1 VQGLS
6 ELSELSDLA
15 QQEGAMLEENGEK
28 EMAIL
33 LGLTGNI
40 ASGKTTVGHM
50 LLELGAARYID
61 ADQVVHQLYEPGQ
74 PIYDGVVAAFGA
86 KILTP
91 EGAIDRRR
99 LGNIVFNDAEALRRL
114 EAIVHPAV
122 GAAIAAQ
129 IQAEAP
135 DAVLVLDAV
144 KLLEGGTGA
153 LCKSRWLVICNEEQ
167 QLRRLIERDGF
178 SDEEARARLRAQPP
192 LAPKLALV
200 DEVID
205 NSGTLAATRAQ
216 VEAAWERFRA
226 DA

>member
-1 VQGLS
+1 
-6 ELSELSDLA
+6 
-15 QQEGAMLEENGEK
+15 
-28 EMAIL
+28 MAIL

-61 ADQVVHQLYEPGQ
+61 ADEVVHRLYEPGQ
-74 PIYDGVVAAFGA
+74 PIYAGVVAAFGNE
-86 KILTP
+86 ILTP

-99 LGNIVFNDAEALRRL
+99 LGNIVFHAAEALRRL
-114 EAIVHPAV
+114 ETIVHPAV
-122 GAAIAAQ
+122 GVAISAE
-129 IQAEAP
+129 IQSAP
-135 DAVLVLDAV
+135 ANAVLILDAV

-178 SDEEARARLRAQPP
+178 SEEEAHARLRAQPP
-192 LAPKLALV
+192 IGPKLALV

-216 VEAAWERFRA
+216 VEAAWGRFKA
-226 DA
+226 GT

>member
-1 VQGLS
+1 
-6 ELSELSDLA
+6 
-15 QQEGAMLEENGEK
+15 
-28 EMAIL
+28 MAVL

-74 PIYDGVVAAFGA
+74 SIYAGVVAAFGEA
-86 KILTP
+86 ILTP

-122 GAAIAAQ
+122 GAAIAAE
-129 IQAEAP
+129 IQTAAP
-135 DAVLVLDAV
+135 DAVLILDAV

-153 LCKSRWLVICNEEQ
+153 LCKSRWLVVCAEEQ
-167 QLRRLIERDGF
+167 QLRRLMERNGF
-178 SDEEARARLRAQPP
+178 SEEEARARLRAQPP
-192 LAPKLALV
+192 IEPKLPLV

-205 NSGTLAATRAQ
+205 NSGAPEATRAQ
-216 VEAAWERFRA
+216 VEAAWERFQQRLVSGG
-226 DA
+226 

>member
-1 VQGLS
+1 
-6 ELSELSDLA
+6 
-15 QQEGAMLEENGEK
+15 MP
-28 EMAIL
+28 IL

-40 ASGKTTVGHM
+40 ASGKTTVGQM

-74 PIYDGVVAAFGA
+74 SIYAGVVAAFGNE
-86 KILTP
+86 ILTP

-122 GAAIAAQ
+122 AGAVLAE
-129 IQAEAP
+129 IQTAAP
-135 DAVLVLDAV
+135 DDILILDAV

-153 LCKSRWLVICNEEQ
+153 LCKSRWLVICAEEQ
-167 QLRRLIERDGF
+167 QLQRLMNRNGF
-178 SDEEARARLRAQPP
+178 SEEEARARLRAQP
-192 LAPKLALV
+192 LIEPKLPLV

-205 NSGTLAATRAQ
+205 NSGTLAATRAR
-216 VEAAWERFRA
+216 VEAAWARFQQSLA
-226 DA
+226 AEG